1 MRPSMERKDYL
12 KWLSVLCVVL
22 AAFGVGIFL
31 VGYQP
36 LSAGRVA
43 TVCLLV
49 VAAAVLAW
57 LSRRERN

>member
-1 MRPSMERKDYL
+1 MERKHYL

-31 VGYQP
+31 VGYQS
-36 LSAGRVA
+36 LSVGRVA
-43 TVCLLV
+43 TICLV

-57 LSRRERN
+57 LSRRGRP

>member
-1 MRPSMERKDYL
+1 MERKRYL

-22 AAFGVGIFL
+22 AVFGVGIFL

-36 LSAGRVA
+36 LSVGRVA
-43 TVCLLV
+43 TICLLV

-57 LSRRERN
+57 FSRRDRP

>member
-1 MRPSMERKDYL
+1 MERKHYL

-22 AAFGVGIFL
+22 AVFGAGIFA

-36 LSAGRVA
+36 LSVGRVA
-43 TVCLLV
+43 TICLLV

-57 LSRRERN
+57 LSRCDCP

>member
-1 MRPSMERKDYL
+1 MERKHYL

-22 AAFGVGIFL
+22 VVFGVGIFL

-36 LSAGRVA
+36 LSVGRVA
-43 TVCLLV
+43 TICLLV

-57 LSRRERN
+57 LSRRDRP

>member
-1 MRPSMERKDYL
+1 MERKHYL
-12 KWLSVLCVVL
+12 KWLSVLCAVL

-36 LSAGRVA
+36 LSVGRVA
-43 TVCLLV
+43 TICLLV

-57 LSRRERN
+57 FSRRDRP